1 MSQDVP
7 VALTIGEVARQLQVP
22 LHSAEY
28 LVRSRGIQPVARA
41 GNARLFSEAH
51 VRLLRSVLDQRAT
64 GRRRVS
70 HPHKQK
76 SEVDE

>member
-22 LHSAEY
+22 LHRAEY

-41 GNARLFSEAH
+41 GNARLFSESD
-51 VRLLRSVLDQRAT
+51 VRQLRSELNQTEPDRSL
-64 GRRRVS
+64 VS
-70 HPHKQK
+70 RPRKQE

>member
-22 LHSAEY
+22 LHRAEY

-41 GNARLFSEAH
+41 GNARLFSEAD
-51 VRLLRSVLDQRAT
+51 VRQLRSALDQREPD
-64 GRRRVS
+64 RSLVS
-70 HPHKQK
+70 RPHKQK